1 MRKLILLAL
10 VSALF
15 LAVLPAQAKLPRP
28 DKPTLAQSEV
38 FPDCVAIQWPDG
50 NIKRKYKY
58 EVRLTKVGTGKL
70 QYTADS
76 NPARRHVGWTWWQKV
91 GPHVLTGGVFYADQC
106 GLVSG
111 QKIKARVRVVNARG
125 RAGRSSR
132 SSDAY
137 VVP

>member
-1 MRKLILLAL
+1 MRKLILFTL
-10 VSALF
+10 VFSLF
-15 LAVLPAQAKLPRP
+15 LAVVPAQAKLPRP
-28 DKPTLAQSEV
+28 DKPTLGQSEL
-38 FPDCVAIQWPDG
+38 FPDCVEIQWPDG

-58 EVRLTKVGTGKL
+58 EVRLTNVGKGKL

-76 NPARRHVGWTWWQKV
+76 NPARRNVGWTWWRDV

-111 QKIKARVRVVNARG
+111 QTIKARVRVVNARG